1 MDQIKK
7 KMKLLVCGN
16 FLINKIQKI
25 LIIVYLNSRKTQQM
39 TQIKVVFSEDS
50 QMLVNLYFKL
60 IINKQVYLV
69 VRPKIKLIFWVI
81 KVNKN

>member
-7 KMKLLVCGN
+7 KMELLVCGN
-16 FLINKIQKI
+16 FLINKMQKI

>member
-1 MDQIKK
+1 ME
-7 KMKLLVCGN
+7 LLVCGN
-16 FLINKIQKI
+16 FLINKMQKI

-50 QMLVNLYFKL
+50 QMLFNLYFKL

-69 VRPKIKLIFWVI
+69 VRPKIKLISWVI
-81 KVNKN
+81 KVNKK

>member
-1 MDQIKK
+1 ME
-7 KMKLLVCGN
+7 LLVCEN
-16 FLINKIQKI
+16 FLINKMQKI

-50 QMLVNLYFKL
+50 QMLFNLYFKL

-69 VRPKIKLIFWVI
+69 VRPKIKLISWVI
-81 KVNKN
+81 KVNKK

>member
-7 KMKLLVCGN
+7 KMELLVCGN
-16 FLINKIQKI
+16 FLINKMQKI

-50 QMLVNLYFKL
+50 QMLFNLYFKL

-69 VRPKIKLIFWVI
+69 VRPKIKLISWVI
-81 KVNKN
+81 KVNKK

>member
-1 MDQIKK
+1 ME
-7 KMKLLVCGN
+7 LLVCGN
-16 FLINKIQKI
+16 FLINKMQKI

-50 QMLVNLYFKL
+50 QMLFNLYFKL

-69 VRPKIKLIFWVI
+69 VRPKIKLISWVI